1 LRTDQENPCGV
12 ARIQAAIARVG
23 LAFASLAQATTVLDD
38 PSDIRQALF
47 PSDRYTALDPN
58 QLTGLRV
65 RLTKVSFC

>member
-1 LRTDQENPCGV
+1 LR
-12 ARIQAAIARVG
+12 RRKIQAAIALVG

-38 PSDIRQALF
+38 PSDIRQPLF
-47 PSDRYTALDPN
+47 PRDRYTALDPN